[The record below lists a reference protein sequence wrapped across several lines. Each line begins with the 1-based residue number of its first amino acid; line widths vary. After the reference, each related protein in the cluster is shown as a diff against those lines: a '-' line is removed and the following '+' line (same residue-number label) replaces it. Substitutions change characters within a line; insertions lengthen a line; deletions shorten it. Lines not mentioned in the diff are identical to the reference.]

1 MTKKR
6 SAPQRPAAPV
16 NVVVDLSHHNA
27 DPDFAAARDT
37 DGILGVIHKATQGLT
52 YSDPTFESRH
62 ARAEDAGLLWGAYH
76 FGTGSDGVQQA
87 EYFLRMVQ
95 PTDATLLVLD
105 FEANAQGPSMTLE
118 EARAFV
124 THVRE
129 ATGRWPGLYSGH
141 YLKQLLGT
149 ASDPVLVNCWLWLS
163 QYGPTAVIPANWPT
177 WTMWQYTDGAAGPE
191 PHSVAGIGR
200 CDRNKF
206 NGPAT
211 SLQRLWLSDQ

>member
-6 SAPQRPAAPV
+6 SAPKQPAASA

-27 DPDFAAARDT
+27 DPDFVLARDT
-37 DGILGVIHKATQGLT
+37 DGIIGVIHEATQGVT
-52 YSDPTFESRH
+52 YTDPTFSERQAKAQAS
-62 ARAEDAGLLWGAYH
+62 DLLWGAYH

-87 EYFLRMVQ
+87 EYFLRIVQ

-105 FEANAQGPSMTLE
+105 FEANPQGPSMTLE

-124 THVRE
+124 THVHE

-141 YLKQLLGT
+141 YIKDVLGT
-149 ASDPVLVNCWLWLS
+149 SSDPVLANCWFWLS
-163 QYGPTAVIPANWPT
+163 QYGPTAVVPANWPA
-177 WTMWQYTDGAAGPE
+177 WTMWQYTDGGAGSE

-200 CDRNKF
+200 CDRDKF
-206 NGPAT
+206 NGSAV
-211 SLQRLWLSDQ
+211 SLRGLWLAG